1 MLTKSLVTA
10 TFVIACG
17 GVFAAGSLENPQ
29 PSSIESGIGVVSG
42 WNCQATAITIQVD
55 DVPPLVAP
63 YGSLRGDTSTICGG
77 RVATGFSYLINYNT
91 LTTGAHTIKALA
103 DGVLFGTATFNVV
116 NLGSEFLAGK
126 LGEYFLNNFPAYGT
140 RTRVTWQQ
148 SKQNFVITGSD
159 TNVAPIDGVFFGAIT
174 SVSTGCTT
182 PANNGSFFEVD
193 RFTVVFGALGAL
205 TIEAAN
211 QSSTCTYAGTAFYST
226 NGGDIIVP
234 SGTFSCSNG
243 LQGTWASDRIQ
254 FDPIGL
260 LANITTKYTAGE
272 SCATVGHIGAAR

>member
-1 MLTKSLVTA
+1 MARVDMRKLAV
-10 TFVIACG
+10 
-17 GVFAAGSLENPQ
+17 VFKREYLERIR
-29 PSSIESGIGVVSG
+29 SKWFLIG
-42 WNCQATAITIQVD
+42 
-55 DVPPLVAP
+55 
-63 YGSLRGDTSTICGG
+63 
-77 RVATGFSYLINYNT
+77 T
-91 LTTGAHTIKALA
+91 L
-103 DGVLFGTATFNVV
+103 
-116 NLGSEFLAGK
+116 LG
-126 LGEYFLNNFPAYGT
+126 P
-140 RTRVTWQQ
+140 
-148 SKQNFVITGSD
+148 
-159 TNVAPIDGVFFGAIT
+159 VFFGAIT

-260 LANITTKYTAGE
+260 LANITTKYTASE